1 MVGYKLW
8 VTVYERNVPS
18 EQVVVFIVPISI
30 LVVVVIVVIAIIA
43 IIVVVVVSGGVMR
56 CRLN

>member
-30 LVVVVIVVIAIIA
+30 LVVVVIV
-43 IIVVVVVSGGVMR
+43 IIVVVVVSGGVMT